1 MKAKLT
7 DIKCDYL
14 AHYLGLSSNMEIYDF
29 IMKADDN
36 EISWSENGL
45 DYIRFTIN
53 WRVDK
58 DDITIGD
65 EVRLTSNHNGYE
77 CGNYIDGAFMVN
89 TKITDNDFEI
99 SFPEIIDGSEF
110 EVNVNFLD
118 NTIEV
123 I

>member
-14 AHYLGLSSNMEIYDF
+14 AHHLGLSPDVEIYDF
-29 IMKADDN
+29 TMKADDN
-36 EISWSENGL
+36 EIGWSENGL

-65 EVRLTSNHNGYE
+65 ELRLTNNYNGYE
-77 CGNYIDGAFMVN
+77 CGNYIDGAFMIY
-89 TKITDNDFEI
+89 TKTTDNDFEI
-99 SFPEIIDGSEF
+99 SFPESVEGSTF

>member
-7 DIKCDYL
+7 EIKCDYL
-14 AHYLGLSSNMEIYDF
+14 SHYLGLSQDIEIYDYT
-29 IMKADDN
+29 MKSDDN
-36 EISWSENGL
+36 EIGWTENGL

-65 EVRLTSNHNGYE
+65 EIRLSSNHNGYE
-77 CGNYIDGAFMVN
+77 CGNYIDGSFMIY
-89 TKITDNDFEI
+89 TKSTDNDFDI
-99 SFPEIIDGSEF
+99 SFSDLINVREF

-118 NTIEV
+118 NKIEV